1 MISFTSVPQKPSQIT
16 ATDITAKTLTLS
28 WNVSDPSPGKTTY
41 TIFVYESTDDKGTKY
56 ILNQTLKTTGMY
68 KIPVQLKSLLD
79 MFQDQLS
86 TFLCA
91 TLISSRRGVILLSTI
106 YRMLYYIYCPNKGLH
121 PYLHQTM
128 KRAI

>member
-28 WNVSDPSPGKTTY
+28 WNVPDPFPGRTTY

-68 KIPVQLKSLLD
+68 KIPVQLKNLLK

-91 TLISSRRGVILLSTI
+91 ILISSRRGVILPPTM
-106 YRMLYYIYCPNKGLH
+106 YRMLFYINCLNNGFH
-121 PYLHQTM
+121 P
-128 KRAI
+128 